1 MSETDKFIGL
11 LGFAKRAGKIV
22 YGYDELRSAKRIK
35 LLVVGDSASN
45 NVLDGLKK
53 IAAKNGVTLVKAERL
68 EELVGGNCK
77 ALGITDK
84 NMASGML
91 DYIRGEQSWYSIISV
106 EDRIG

>member
-1 MSETDKFIGL
+1 MSETDKFSGL

-22 YGYDELRSAKRIK
+22 YGYDEFKTAKRVK
-35 LLVVGDSASN
+35 LLVVSDSASG
-45 NVLDGLKK
+45 NVLDGLKR
-53 IAAKNGVTLVKAERL
+53 IAVKSKATLVKAERL
-68 EELVGGNCK
+68 EELVGSNCK

-91 DYIRGEQSWYSIISV
+91 DYVRGGQSRYSIISV